1 LNVPEPIE
9 ELCKVQDLA
18 FSTEALVMAGV
29 LGTEVLSED
38 VLVLLQAVAIKSRK
52 IEKKVKKDTFFIRN
66 KKCGR
71 CVNTY
76 IWEYI
81 KYAPWAE

>member
-1 LNVPEPIE
+1 
-9 ELCKVQDLA
+9 
-18 FSTEALVMAGV
+18 MAGV

-66 KKCGR
+66 KNLED
-71 CVNTY
+71 V
-76 IWEYI
+76 
-81 KYAPWAE
+81 